1 MESSTS
7 SIPPACESASPR
19 PTIESHATSK
29 GGIKE
34 NVSHLRLLPTRG
46 ATRPESRSL
55 MSFPLMSALP
65 LTLLETASPGQSTL
79 SLIAILSLGFFLG
92 MRHATDADH
101 VVAVSTIVTRER
113 RLSSAALIG
122 ALWGA
127 GHTLTI
133 LAVGA
138 GIILFTLVIPAR
150 LGLTMEFSVGLM
162 LILLGAF
169 NLRGF
174 GKQISG
180 ISKSQ
185 DHTHEDHTHD
195 GPGQTSSA
203 HTHTS
208 ISYLDR
214 SWGRWSVY
222 QWCRPLIVGLV
233 HGLAGSAAV
242 ALLVLTTLHN
252 THWAIAYLLVF
263 GIGTIGGMMVI
274 TLALASAL
282 RYSSARSAWLNRY
295 LGTVAGFISLAFG
308 LFIVYQMGFVHG
320 LFTNHPTWTPQ

>member
-1 MESSTS
+1 MHS
-7 SIPPACESASPR
+7 
-19 PTIESHATSK
+19 
-29 GGIKE
+29 
-34 NVSHLRLLPTRG
+34 
-46 ATRPESRSL
+46 
-55 MSFPLMSALP
+55 LP
-65 LTLLETASPGQSTL
+65 LTLLESSSPHQSTL
-79 SLIAILSLGFFLG
+79 SLVAILSLGFFLG

-138 GIILFTLVIPAR
+138 GIILFTLVIPTR
-150 LGLTMEFSVGLM
+150 LGLTMEFSVGVM
-162 LILLGAF
+162 LVLLGIL

-174 GKQISG
+174 RKQVSGLTSTREHPDAYDAGHDHSDGESVSHNHGPIS
-180 ISKSQ
+180 
-185 DHTHEDHTHD
+185 
-195 GPGQTSSA
+195 A
-203 HTHTS
+203 
-208 ISYLDR
+208 LDR
-214 SWGRWSVY
+214 TWGRWSVY

-252 THWAIAYLLVF
+252 TRWAVAYLLVF
-263 GIGTIGGMMVI
+263 GVGTIAGMMVI

-282 RYSSARSAWLNRY
+282 HFTSARSAWLNRY
-295 LGTVAGFISLAFG
+295 LGTVAGAISLAFG

-320 LFTNHPTWTPQ
+320 LFTPHPTWTPQ